1 MGLEKNMSD
10 FLRAYKEIS
19 GKSNSELAEEMQIS
33 RSILRDYLNGDG
45 NPRLS
50 TVEHLADRLKV
61 NPVLFLAGMFEK
73 DSSDIVLLLFNSV
86 REVISLPEP
95 KRKQFV
101 EYFLNMLSLFED
113 K

>member
-1 MGLEKNMSD
+1 MSD
-10 FLRAYKEIS
+10 FLSAYKETS

-33 RSILRDYLNGDG
+33 RSILRDYLKGDG

-61 NPVLFLAGMFEK
+61 NPILFLAGTFEK
-73 DSSDIVLLLFNSV
+73 DSTEIVLLLFNSV
-86 REVISLPEP
+86 REVVSLPES
-95 KRKQFV
+95 KRKQFA
-101 EYFLNMLSLFED
+101 EHFLNMLSLFED